1 MEWIKMLLN
10 VKNFVEIAVVMVEH
24 PGGGSEKKQK
34 ALEIIH
40 ILMKENDVHLPLPD
54 QIIDLIIGFAIDTF
68 VNWANENIWKKGS
81 EENG

>member
-10 VKNFVEIAVVMVEH
+10 VKNFIEIAVVMVEH

-40 ILMKENDVHLPLPD
+40 ILMKENDIHLPLPD
-54 QIIDLIIGFAIDTF
+54 QIIDAIIGLAIDTF

-81 EENG
+81 D